1 MTEHSPEN
9 TQLFLTAPMPCPY
22 LPGKMERKLF
32 THLTGRRAPALH
44 ALLSDNGFRRSQN
57 LIYRPACEGCAACQ
71 SVRVLAREFE
81 FTGRYARILKRNE
94 ELNKESE
101 NREFDL
107 ASYHFNPKLRELS
120 HDGKTQTLSPKEN
133 ELLKMLAEHMNDLLP
148 REQALK
154 KIWGSD
160 TYFNG
165 RSMDVYIAKLR
176 KYLRDDPKI
185 EIVNI
190 HGNGFRLVVQE

>member
-1 MTEHSPEN
+1 MHITPDNRLKKLIIIGDRVLIRPTRPNER
-9 TQLFLTAPMPCPY
+9 TQTGLYLPPGVQEKEKVQQGYVIKIGPGYAIPMPPEEESWKGQEEQVKY
-22 LPGKMERKLF
+22 VPL
-32 THLTGRRAPALH
+32 
-44 ALLSDNGFRRSQN
+44 Q
-57 LIYRPACEGCAACQ
+57 
-71 SVRVLAREFE
+71 ARE
-81 FTGRYARILKRNE
+81 G
-94 ELNKESE
+94 
-101 NREFDL
+101 DL

-133 ELLKMLAEHMNDLLP
+133 ELLKMLSEHMNDLLP

-154 KIWGSD
+154 RIWGSD

-176 KYLRDDPKI
+176 KYLKDDPKI